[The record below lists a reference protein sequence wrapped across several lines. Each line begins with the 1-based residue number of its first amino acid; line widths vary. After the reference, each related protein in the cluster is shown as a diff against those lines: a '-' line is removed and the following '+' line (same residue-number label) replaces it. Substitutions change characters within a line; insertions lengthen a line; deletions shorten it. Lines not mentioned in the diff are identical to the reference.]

1 MAILLDCRRFDLE
14 RYTLRSVEAIVVA
27 VGEQHELFLKS
38 VDSAEDECEELLPLV
53 TNKVGR
59 LLLPLEIPA
68 SFMEILNLQLR
79 TRMLLIYD
87 DWGRVHQIVM
97 DSCLFLTLMRCWA
110 PPELTQCQVV
120 IEGILE
126 DQVVTH
132 DKEVGVRLLLP
143 PHRPPDFGAWQPSGE
158 YQVSYDKKGR
168 LFTVLRFPDTNINLG
183 ELWEPRF

>member
-38 VDSAEDECEELLPLV
+38 VGSTEDQCEELLPPV

-68 SFMEILNLQLR
+68 SFLEILALQLR
-79 TRMLLIYD
+79 TRMLIIYD

-97 DSCLFLTLMRCWA
+97 DSC
-110 PPELTQCQVV
+110 
-120 IEGILE
+120 
-126 DQVVTH
+126 
-132 DKEVGVRLLLP
+132 
-143 PHRPPDFGAWQPSGE
+143 
-158 YQVSYDKKGR
+158 
-168 LFTVLRFPDTNINLG
+168 
-183 ELWEPRF
+183 